1 MNDMNYGDKGKI
13 GLIYPSAGW
22 VMEPELNEM
31 APEGIS
37 IQATR
42 VPLGKTDVEGLNKL
56 LLSIQ
61 EAGELLSHIPTDI
74 ILLGCTSA
82 SFINGVAYEKQMIAD
97 MEERTNIKFTT
108 TSTSV
113 INALR
118 NMNIK
123 KVAVATPYIDE
134 VNVKAEL
141 YLKEND
147 IEVCSMKGMGLI
159 TDSQIDAVK
168 LDEVYRFCFD
178 ADCEE
183 AEALLILC
191 TGLRTIP
198 IIERLEKKLNKPVI
212 TAIQASMWNALRCI
226 HINDHVKGYGAL
238 FEK

>member
-1 MNDMNYGDKGKI
+1 MNDLSYGERGKI

-42 VPLGKTDVEGLNKL
+42 VPLGNTDVEGLNQL
-56 LLSIQ
+56 LLQ
-61 EAGELLSHIPTDI
+61 VKEAGMLLSHIPVDI

-82 SFINGVAYEKQMIAD
+82 SFINGAAYEKQMIAD
-97 MEERTNIKFTT
+97 MEKRTNIKFTT
-108 TSTSV
+108 TSTS
-113 INALR
+113 IIQALR
-118 NMNIK
+118 VMDIK

-134 VNVKAEL
+134 VNHKAAL
-141 YLKEND
+141 YLE
-147 IEVCSMKGMGLI
+147 ESGVTVCGMKGMGLM
-159 TDSQIDAVK
+159 TDSQIDDVK
-168 LDEVYRFCFD
+168 LDDVFQFCME
-178 ADCEE
+178 ADCED

-198 IIERLEKKLNKPVI
+198 IIERLEKVLGKPVL

-226 HINDHVKGYGAL
+226 NIEDCVKGYGSL

>member
-1 MNDMNYGDKGKI
+1 MNDQNYGERGKI

-42 VPLGKTDVEGLNKL
+42 VPLGNTDVEGLNKL
-56 LLSIQ
+56 LMSVRD
-61 EAGELLSHIPTDI
+61 AGMLLSHIPTDI

-82 SFINGVAYEKQMIAD
+82 SFVNGLAYEKQMIAD
-97 MEERTNIKFTT
+97 MEKLTNIKFTT

-118 NMNIK
+118 AMNIK
-123 KVAVATPYIDE
+123 KVEVATPYIDE
-134 VNVKAEL
+134 VNMKAEL

-159 TDSQIDAVK
+159 TDRQIDGVK
-168 LDEVYRFCFD
+168 LDDVYRFCFG
-178 ADCEE
+178 ADCKE
-183 AEALLILC
+183 ADALLILC

-198 IIERLEKKLNKPVI
+198 IIEKLEKDLNKPVI

-226 HINDHVKGYGAL
+226 DINDCVKGYGSL

>member
-1 MNDMNYGDKGKI
+1 MNDLSYGERGKI

-22 VMEPELNEM
+22 VMEPEFNEM

-42 VPLGKTDVEGLNKL
+42 VPLGNTDVEGLNKL
-56 LLSIQ
+56 LLNIQ
-61 EAGELLSHIPTDI
+61 DAGKLLSHIPTDI

-82 SFINGVAYEKQMIAD
+82 SFINGVVYEKQMMAD
-97 MEERTNIKFTT
+97 MERETNIKFIT

-113 INALR
+113 INALQA
-118 NMNIK
+118 MNIK

-134 VNVKAEL
+134 VNHKAAL
-141 YLKEND
+141 YLEEND
-147 IEVCSMKGMGLI
+147 ITVCGMKGMGLM

-168 LDEVYRFCFD
+168 LDDVYQFCVE
-178 ADCEE
+178 ADCQE
-183 AEALLILC
+183 AEGLLILC

-198 IIERLEKKLNKPVI
+198 IIEKLEKDLGKPVI
-212 TAIQASMWNALRCI
+212 SAIQASMWSALRCI
-226 HINDHVKGYGAL
+226 YIQDCVKGYGSL

>member
-1 MNDMNYGDKGKI
+1 MNDLNYGEKGKI

-42 VPLGKTDVEGLNKL
+42 VPLGNTDVEGLNKL

-61 EAGELLSHIPTDI
+61 DAAVLLSHIPTDI

-82 SFINGVAYEKQMIAD
+82 SFINGLAYEKQMID
-97 MEERTNIKFTT
+97 EMERLTNIKFTT

-113 INALR
+113 IKALKE
-118 NMNIK
+118 MNIK

-134 VNVKAEL
+134 VNIKAEL
-141 YLKEND
+141 YLKENNID
-147 IEVCSMKGMGLI
+147 VCGMKGMGLI
-159 TDSQIDAVK
+159 TDQQIDGVK
-168 LDEVYRFCFD
+168 LEDVYRFCLD
-178 ADCEE
+178 ADCED

-198 IIERLEKKLNKPVI
+198 IIERLERDLNKPVI

-226 HINDHVKGYGAL
+226 NMKDCVKGFGSL